1 MTNSLNFKTSPETCV
16 GPLSPHIHCN
26 VESQL
31 PAKAALVNSKSSSSS
46 WIKIHGNVRTW
57 SVKNNEWLHT
67 MLDYFNQ
74 GCRVFK
80 LRYISIIYL
89 SSKESFSQTV
99 KQVTTKC
106 RVWQLKQIF
115 FKEKRKYILFGLFYY
130 DIFFVSCT
138 VGTHITFKRI
148 NLKEALQNKFCFEKS
163 MLKMRHVTKWNVFL

>member
-1 MTNSLNFKTSPETCV
+1 MADFMFPNVAYRATVYRTGVKTKKWLETCV

-46 WIKIHGNVRTW
+46 SSWIKIHGNVRTW

-74 GCRVFK
+74 GSRVFK
-80 LRYISIIYL
+80 LSSIFIIYL

-106 RVWQLKQIF
+106 RVWQLKKIF
-115 FKEKRKYILFGLFYY
+115 FKDKRKYLLFGLFYY
-130 DIFFVSCT
+130 DI
-138 VGTHITFKRI
+138 
-148 NLKEALQNKFCFEKS
+148 LFCIMHSREWEH
-163 MLKMRHVTKWNVFL
+163 MLIFRKYTYRRL

>member
-80 LRYISIIYL
+80 LSYIVIIYL

-115 FKEKRKYILFGLFYY
+115 FKDKRKYILFW
-130 DIFFVSCT
+130 
-138 VGTHITFKRI
+138 
-148 NLKEALQNKFCFEKS
+148 A
-163 MLKMRHVTKWNVFL
+163 FLL